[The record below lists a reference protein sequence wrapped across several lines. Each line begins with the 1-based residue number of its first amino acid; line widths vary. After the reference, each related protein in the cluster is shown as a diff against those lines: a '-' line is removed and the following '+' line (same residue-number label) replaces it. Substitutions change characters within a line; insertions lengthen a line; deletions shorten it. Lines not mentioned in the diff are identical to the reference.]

1 VCPLVCYSE
10 FVKGKV
16 VIPPA
21 PRKPEKE
28 SQPKATPPVRFATRE
43 EFEKADRKVNALH
56 AGLFR
61 RLAK

>member
-1 VCPLVCYSE
+1 VE
-10 FVKGKV
+10 KKEV
-16 VIPPA
+16 VTKAKSVEPSNGQESKKKAPPI
-21 PRKPEKE
+21 RY
-28 SQPKATPPVRFATRE
+28 ATRE